1 LLSLLDVLVPDTSS
15 PLTCVHTVEGF
26 IRQTWNNI
34 VFVWFLKSM
43 ALHPLTMSHLANI
56 SHRDAPNAR
65 RRRRHV
71 EEPKGKMVMAPNYL
85 ALGAWYWNI
94 EGTSGKWFSAI
105 GGVISKLRFF
115 SNCSIVLCSIH
126 YIAWVLISILPT
138 PAYIIIVGTCRK
150 NWPL

>member
-1 LLSLLDVLVPDTSS
+1 MEQHRVCMVLEINGTY
-15 PLTCVHTVEGF
+15 
-26 IRQTWNNI
+26 
-34 VFVWFLKSM
+34 
-43 ALHPLTMSHLANI
+43 PLTMSHLANV
-56 SHRDAPNAR
+56 SHPPNAR

-138 PAYIIIVGTCRK
+138 CWSMRKRILQSHLIQSISSYLFCGPPLHVAYTSLNPFFHKFGRHR
-150 NWPL
+150 